1 MITLGGS
8 GRRSYLFPAPLPQA
22 FEHHRDLGRMIGFL
36 PHIALERQRNATHF
50 RLLYEALEAGFYS
63 VRIYCEVEAALDA
76 ERHRIRIDP
85 AVPRDRPPIESGWNF
100 MTGAGEYAS
109 EIVFAESGGQTRI
122 DCSMRMG
129 AELPVPVALQLLP
142 RARLQAAADRI
153 FRLRLDEILDR
164 FIAQSIR
171 AYSA

>member
-1 MITLGGS
+1 MITFGGS
-8 GRRSYLFPAPLPQA
+8 GRRSYLFPAPLAQA
-22 FEHHRDLGRMIGFL
+22 FEHHRDLARLIGFL
-36 PHIALERQRNATHF
+36 SHIALERRRDANRF

-63 VRIYCEVEAALDA
+63 VRIYCEVEATVDA

-85 AVPRDRPPIESGWNF
+85 VLSRDRPPVESGWNF

-109 EIVFAESGGQTRI
+109 EIVFVESAGQTRI

-129 AELPVPVALQLLP
+129 AELPVPAALQLLP
-142 RARLQAAADRI
+142 RARLQAAAERI